1 MSIMKLNNYFK
12 DYLPMNYR
20 EFRLSVYKM
29 SSNEAVVAELLRICC
44 EEDNVQAIKLFFERT
59 LGKPEKTII
68 IKRTSIRM
76 EYPNATKKALKPQ
89 VEEET
94 TAVSPLENKVIV
106 EEKDSPGWLLNRALD
121 KIGESG
127 QEYAYEVIDGKDRH
141 SVIEVL
147 AANLYAIAMRG
158 GNLNAITLL
167 FDYLDGSV
175 ADVIRLDAEDTI
187 LLENYAE
194 QAPYNAIQ
202 DEDGVWY
209 VEEAML

>member
-1 MSIMKLNNYFK
+1 
-12 DYLPMNYR
+12 MNYR
-20 EFRLSVYKM
+20 EFRLSVHKM

-89 VEEET
+89 IEEET
-94 TAVSPLENKVIV
+94 TAVSPLESKVIV

-158 GNLNAITLL
+158 GNLQAIDLL
-167 FDYLDGSV
+167 FNTLDGAV
-175 ADVIRLDAEDTI
+175 ADVIRLDGQDTI

-202 DEDGVWY
+202 DENGVWY

>member
-1 MSIMKLNNYFK
+1 MKLNNYFK
-12 DYLPMNYR
+12 DHLSKNYR
-20 EFRLSVYKM
+20 DFRFSVHKM

-94 TAVSPLENKVIV
+94 TTISPLENKVIV

-127 QEYAYEVIDGKDRH
+127 QEYAYEVIEGKDRH

-202 DEDGVWY
+202 DENGVWY
-209 VEEAML
+209 IEEAML

>member
-1 MSIMKLNNYFK
+1 MKLNNYFK
-12 DYLPMNYR
+12 DHLPKNYR
-20 EFRLSVYKM
+20 DFRLSVHKM

-59 LGKPEKTII
+59 LGKPEKTIV

-76 EYPNATKKALKPQ
+76 EYPNATQKALAP
-89 VEEET
+89 VDET
-94 TAVSPLENKVIV
+94 EATAISPLENKVIV

-127 QEYAYEVIDGKDRH
+127 QEYAYEVIEDRDKYP
-141 SVIEVL
+141 VIEVL

-167 FDYLDGSV
+167 FDYLDGAI
-175 ADVIRLDAEDTI
+175 ADVIRLDDQDTI

-194 QAPYNAIQ
+194 QAPYDAIK
-202 DEDGVWY
+202 DDRGVWY
-209 VEEAML
+209 VEQESVS

>member
-1 MSIMKLNNYFK
+1 MKLNNYFK

-20 EFRLSVYKM
+20 EFRLSVHKM

-76 EYPNATKKALKPQ
+76 EYPNATKKALEPQ
-89 VEEET
+89 VEEEGVIT
-94 TAVSPLENKVIV
+94 SPLENKVIV

-127 QEYAYEVIDGKDRH
+127 QEYAYEVIEGKDRH

-167 FDYLDGSV
+167 FNYLDGSV

-194 QAPYNAIQ
+194 QSPYEAKQ
-202 DEDGVWY
+202 DENGVWY
-209 VEEAML
+209 VEEVML

>member
-1 MSIMKLNNYFK
+1 MKLNNYFK
-12 DYLPMNYR
+12 DHLPKNYR
-20 EFRLSVYKM
+20 DFRLSVHKM

-76 EYPNATKKALKPQ
+76 EYPNATKKALEPQ

-94 TAVSPLENKVIV
+94 ITISPLESKVIV

-127 QEYAYEVIDGKDRH
+127 QEYAYEVIEDKDRYP
-141 SVIEVL
+141 VIEVL

-167 FDYLDGSV
+167 FDYLDGAI
-175 ADVIRLDAEDTI
+175 ADVIRIEGNDTI

-194 QAPYNAIQ
+194 VSPYEAKQ
-202 DEDGVWY
+202 DDRGVWY
-209 VEEAML
+209 VEQEMVS

>member
-1 MSIMKLNNYFK
+1 MKLNNYFK
-12 DYLPMNYR
+12 DHLPKNYR
-20 EFRLSVYKM
+20 DFRLSVHKM

-44 EEDNVQAIKLFFERT
+44 EEDNVQVIKLFFERT

-89 VEEET
+89 IEEET
-94 TAVSPLENKVIV
+94 TAVSPLESKVIV

-127 QEYAYEVIDGKDRH
+127 QEYAYEVIENKDRYP
-141 SVIEVL
+141 VIEVL

-167 FDYLDGSV
+167 FYYLDGAT

-194 QAPYNAIQ
+194 VSPYEAKQ
-202 DEDGVWY
+202 DDRGVWY
-209 VEEAML
+209 VEQESVL

>member
-1 MSIMKLNNYFK
+1 
-12 DYLPMNYR
+12 MNYR
-20 EFRLSVYKM
+20 EFRLSVHKM
-29 SSNEAVVAELLRICC
+29 SSNQAVVAELLRICC

-89 VEEET
+89 IEEET
-94 TAVSPLENKVIV
+94 TTISPLENKVIV

-121 KIGESG
+121 KIGASG
-127 QEYAYEVIDGKDRH
+127 QEYAYEVIEGKDRY

-209 VEEAML
+209 IEEAML

>member
-1 MSIMKLNNYFK
+1 MKLNNYFK
-12 DYLPMNYR
+12 DHLPKNYR
-20 EFRLSVYKM
+20 DFRLSVHKM

-76 EYPNATKKALKPQ
+76 EYPNATQKALKPQ
-89 VEEET
+89 DEVET
-94 TAVSPLENKVIV
+94 TTTSPLENKVVI

-127 QEYAYEVIDGKDRH
+127 QEYAYEVIEDKDRYP
-141 SVIEVL
+141 VIEVL

-158 GNLNAITLL
+158 GNLQAITLL
-167 FDYLDGSV
+167 FNYLDGSV

>member
-1 MSIMKLNNYFK
+1 MKLNNYFK
-12 DYLPMNYR
+12 DHLPKNYR
-20 EFRLSVYKM
+20 DFRLSVHKM

-76 EYPNATKKALKPQ
+76 EYPNATQKALKPQ
-89 VEEET
+89 GEVET
-94 TAVSPLENKVIV
+94 TAISPLENKVVI

-127 QEYAYEVIDGKDRH
+127 QEYAYEVIEDKDRYP
-141 SVIEVL
+141 VIEVL

-175 ADVIRLDAEDTI
+175 ADVIRLDDQDTI

-202 DEDGVWY
+202 DEDGIWY

>member
-1 MSIMKLNNYFK
+1 MKLNNYFK
-12 DYLPMNYR
+12 DHLPKNYR
-20 EFRLSVYKM
+20 EFRLSVHKM

-76 EYPNATKKALKPQ
+76 AYPNATRKALVPG
-89 VEEET
+89 EET
-94 TAVSPLENKVIV
+94 ETAVTSPLENKVVI

-127 QEYAYEVIDGKDRH
+127 QEYAYEVIENKDQYP
-141 SVIEVL
+141 VIEVL

-167 FDYLDGSV
+167 FSYLDGAV
-175 ADVIRLDAEDTI
+175 ADVIRLDDQDTI

-202 DEDGVWY
+202 DEHGVWY
-209 VEEAML
+209 VEEEML

>member
-1 MSIMKLNNYFK
+1 MKLNNYFK
-12 DYLPMNYR
+12 DHLPKNYR
-20 EFRLSVYKM
+20 DFRLSVHKM

-59 LGKPEKTII
+59 LGKPEKTIV

-76 EYPNATKKALKPQ
+76 EYPNATKKALEPQ
-89 VEEET
+89 IEEET
-94 TAVSPLENKVIV
+94 TAISPLENKVIV

-127 QEYAYEVIDGKDRH
+127 QEYAYEVIEDKDKYP
-141 SVIEVL
+141 VIEVL

-202 DEDGVWY
+202 DENGVWY
-209 VEEAML
+209 VEEEML

>member
-1 MSIMKLNNYFK
+1 MKLNNYFK
-12 DYLPMNYR
+12 DHLPKNYR
-20 EFRLSVYKM
+20 DFRLSVHKM

-76 EYPNATKKALKPQ
+76 AYPNATRKALVPG
-89 VEEET
+89 EET
-94 TAVSPLENKVIV
+94 ETAVTSPLENKVVI

-127 QEYAYEVIDGKDRH
+127 QEYAYEVIENKDQYP
-141 SVIEVL
+141 VIEVL

-167 FDYLDGSV
+167 FSYLDGAV
-175 ADVIRLDAEDTI
+175 ADVIRLDDQDTI

>member
-1 MSIMKLNNYFK
+1 MKLNNYFK
-12 DYLPMNYR
+12 DHLSKNYR
-20 EFRLSVYKM
+20 DFRLSVHKM

-76 EYPNATKKALKPQ
+76 EYPNATKRALEPQ

-94 TAVSPLENKVIV
+94 TTISPLENKVIV

-127 QEYAYEVIDGKDRH
+127 QEYAYEVIEDKDRYP
-141 SVIEVL
+141 VIEVL

-167 FDYLDGSV
+167 FDYLDGSI

-202 DEDGVWY
+202 DENGLWY
-209 VEEAML
+209 VEEEML

>member
-1 MSIMKLNNYFK
+1 MKLNNYFK
-12 DYLPMNYR
+12 DHLPKNYR
-20 EFRLSVYKM
+20 DFRLSVHKM

-89 VEEET
+89 IEEET

-106 EEKDSPGWLLNRALD
+106 EEKDSPGWLLNQALD

-127 QEYAYEVIDGKDRH
+127 QEYAYEVIEDKDRYP
-141 SVIEVL
+141 VIEVL

-175 ADVIRLDAEDTI
+175 ADVIRLDTEDTI

-194 QAPYNAIQ
+194 QAPYDAKQ
-202 DEDGVWY
+202 DENGVWY
-209 VEEAML
+209 VEEEML

>member
-1 MSIMKLNNYFK
+1 MKLNNYFK
-12 DYLPMNYR
+12 DHLPKNYR
-20 EFRLSVYKM
+20 DFRLSVHKM

-59 LGKPEKTII
+59 LGKPEKTIV

-76 EYPNATKKALKPQ
+76 EYPNATKKALEPQ
-89 VEEET
+89 IDEET
-94 TAVSPLENKVIV
+94 ITTSPLENKVIV

-127 QEYAYEVIDGKDRH
+127 QEYAYEVIEDKDKYP
-141 SVIEVL
+141 VIEVL

-202 DEDGVWY
+202 DENGVWY

>member
-1 MSIMKLNNYFK
+1 
-12 DYLPMNYR
+12 MNYR
-20 EFRLSVYKM
+20 EFRVSVHKM

-59 LGKPEKTII
+59 LGKPEKTIV

-89 VEEET
+89 IEEET
-94 TAVSPLENKVIV
+94 TAVSPLESKVIV

-127 QEYAYEVIDGKDRH
+127 QEYAYEVIEDKDKH
-141 SVIEVL
+141 PVIEVL

-202 DEDGVWY
+202 DENGVWY
-209 VEEAML
+209 VEEEML

>member
-1 MSIMKLNNYFK
+1 MKLNNYFK
-12 DYLPMNYR
+12 DHLPKNYR
-20 EFRLSVYKM
+20 DFRLSVHKM

-76 EYPNATKKALKPQ
+76 EYPNATKKALEPGD
-89 VEEET
+89 ETET
-94 TAVSPLENKVIV
+94 TTISPLESKVIV
-106 EEKDSPGWLLNRALD
+106 EEKDSPGWLLNQALD

-127 QEYAYEVIDGKDRH
+127 QEYAYEVIEDKDRYP
-141 SVIEVL
+141 VIEVL

-167 FDYLDGSV
+167 FDYLDGSI

-202 DEDGVWY
+202 DENGVWY
-209 VEEAML
+209 VEEEML

>member
-1 MSIMKLNNYFK
+1 MKLNNYFK
-12 DYLPMNYR
+12 DHLPKNYR
-20 EFRLSVYKM
+20 DFRLSVHKM

-59 LGKPEKTII
+59 LGKPEKTIV

-89 VEEET
+89 IEEET
-94 TAVSPLENKVIV
+94 TAVSPLESKVIV
-106 EEKDSPGWLLNRALD
+106 EEKDSPGWLLNQALD

-127 QEYAYEVIDGKDRH
+127 QEYAYEVIEDKDKY

-167 FDYLDGSV
+167 FDYLDGAI

-194 QAPYNAIQ
+194 QAPYEAKQ
-202 DEDGVWY
+202 DENGVWY

>member
-1 MSIMKLNNYFK
+1 MKLNNYFK
-12 DYLPMNYR
+12 DHLSKNYR
-20 EFRLSVYKM
+20 DFRLSVHKM

-59 LGKPEKTII
+59 LGKPEKTIV

-76 EYPNATKKALKPQ
+76 EYPNVTKKALEPGD
-89 VEEET
+89 ETET
-94 TAVSPLENKVIV
+94 TTISPLENKVIV

-127 QEYAYEVIDGKDRH
+127 QEYAYEVIEDRDKYPL
-141 SVIEVL
+141 IEVL
-147 AANLYAIAMRG
+147 ASNLYAIAMRG

-167 FDYLDGSV
+167 FNYLDGSV
-175 ADVIRLDAEDTI
+175 ADVIRLDDQDTI

-194 QAPYNAIQ
+194 QAPYEAKQ

-209 VEEAML
+209 VEEVML

>member
-1 MSIMKLNNYFK
+1 MKLNNYFK
-12 DYLPMNYR
+12 DHLPKNYR
-20 EFRLSVYKM
+20 EFRLSVHKM

-44 EEDNVQAIKLFFERT
+44 KEDNVQAIKLFFERT

-76 EYPNATKKALKPQ
+76 AYPNATRKALVPG
-89 VEEET
+89 EET
-94 TAVSPLENKVIV
+94 ETAVTSPLENKVVI

-121 KIGESG
+121 KVGDSG
-127 QEYAYEVIDGKDRH
+127 QEYAYEVIENKDQYP
-141 SVIEVL
+141 VIEVL

-167 FDYLDGSV
+167 FDYIDGAV
-175 ADVIRLDAEDTI
+175 ADVIRIEGEDTI

-202 DEDGVWY
+202 DENGVWY
-209 VEEAML
+209 VEEEML

>member
-1 MSIMKLNNYFK
+1 
-12 DYLPMNYR
+12 MNYR
-20 EFRLSVYKM
+20 EFRLSVHKM

-89 VEEET
+89 IEEET
-94 TAVSPLENKVIV
+94 TAVSPLESKVIV
-106 EEKDSPGWLLNRALD
+106 EEKDSPGWLLNQALD

-127 QEYAYEVIDGKDRH
+127 QEYAYEVIEDKDRYP
-141 SVIEVL
+141 VIEVL

-167 FDYLDGSV
+167 FDYLDGAI

-202 DEDGVWY
+202 DENGVWY
-209 VEEAML
+209 VEEEML

>member
-1 MSIMKLNNYFK
+1 MKLNNYFK
-12 DYLPMNYR
+12 DHLSKNYR
-20 EFRLSVYKM
+20 DFRLSVHKM

-76 EYPNATKKALKPQ
+76 EYPNATKKALEPQ

-94 TAVSPLENKVIV
+94 TTISPLESKVIV

-127 QEYAYEVIDGKDRH
+127 QEYAYEVIEDKDRYP
-141 SVIEVL
+141 VIEVL

-167 FDYLDGSV
+167 FNYLDGSI

-202 DEDGVWY
+202 DENGVWY
-209 VEEAML
+209 VEEEML

>member
-1 MSIMKLNNYFK
+1 MKLNNYFK

-20 EFRLSVYKM
+20 EFRLSVHKM

-89 VEEET
+89 IEEET
-94 TAVSPLENKVIV
+94 TAVSPLESKVIV
-106 EEKDSPGWLLNRALD
+106 EEKDSPGWLLNQALD

-127 QEYAYEVIDGKDRH
+127 QEYAYEVIEDKDRYP
-141 SVIEVL
+141 VIEVL

-167 FDYLDGSV
+167 FDYLDGAI

-194 QAPYNAIQ
+194 QAPYNALQ
-202 DEDGVWY
+202 DENGVWY
-209 VEEAML
+209 VEEEML

>member
-1 MSIMKLNNYFK
+1 
-12 DYLPMNYR
+12 MNYR
-20 EFRLSVYKM
+20 EFRLSVHKM

-89 VEEET
+89 IEEET
-94 TAVSPLENKVIV
+94 TAVSPLESKVIV

-127 QEYAYEVIDGKDRH
+127 QEFAYEVIDGKDRH

-202 DEDGVWY
+202 DENGVWY

>member
-1 MSIMKLNNYFK
+1 MKLNNYFK
-12 DYLPMNYR
+12 DHLPKNYR
-20 EFRLSVYKM
+20 DFRLSVHKM

-59 LGKPEKTII
+59 LGKPEKTVV

-89 VEEET
+89 IEEET

-127 QEYAYEVIDGKDRH
+127 QEYAYEVIENKDRYP
-141 SVIEVL
+141 VIEVL

-167 FDYLDGSV
+167 FNYLDGAI

-202 DEDGVWY
+202 DENGVWY
-209 VEEAML
+209 VEEEML

>member
-1 MSIMKLNNYFK
+1 MKLNNYFK
-12 DYLPMNYR
+12 DHLPKNYR
-20 EFRLSVYKM
+20 DFRLSVHKM

-76 EYPNATKKALKPQ
+76 EYPNATQKALEPQ
-89 VEEET
+89 IEEET
-94 TAVSPLENKVIV
+94 TAISPLENKVVI
-106 EEKDSPGWLLNRALD
+106 EEKDSPGWLLNQALD

-127 QEYAYEVIDGKDRH
+127 QEYAYEVIEDRDKYP
-141 SVIEVL
+141 VIEVL

-167 FDYLDGSV
+167 FNYLDGSI
-175 ADVIRLDAEDTI
+175 ADVIRLDDQDTI

-194 QAPYNAIQ
+194 QAPYEAKQ
-202 DEDGVWY
+202 DENGVWY
-209 VEEAML
+209 VEEEML

>member
-1 MSIMKLNNYFK
+1 
-12 DYLPMNYR
+12 MNYR
-20 EFRLSVYKM
+20 EFRLSVHKM

-89 VEEET
+89 IEEET
-94 TAVSPLENKVIV
+94 TAVSPLESKVIV

-202 DEDGVWY
+202 DENGVWY

>member
-1 MSIMKLNNYFK
+1 MKLNNYFK
-12 DYLPMNYR
+12 DHLPKNYR
-20 EFRLSVYKM
+20 DFRLSVHKM

-59 LGKPEKTII
+59 LGKPEKTIV

-89 VEEET
+89 IEEET
-94 TAVSPLENKVIV
+94 TAVSPLENKVVI
-106 EEKDSPGWLLNRALD
+106 EEKDSPGWLLNQALD

-127 QEYAYEVIDGKDRH
+127 QEYAYEVIEDKDKY

-167 FDYLDGSV
+167 FDYLDGAI

-194 QAPYNAIQ
+194 QAPYNALQ
-202 DEDGVWY
+202 DENGVWY
-209 VEEAML
+209 VEEEML

>member
-1 MSIMKLNNYFK
+1 MKLNNYFK
-12 DYLPMNYR
+12 DHLPKNYR
-20 EFRLSVYKM
+20 DFRLSVHKM

-59 LGKPEKTII
+59 LGKPEKTIV

-76 EYPNATKKALKPQ
+76 EYPNATKKALEPQ
-89 VEEET
+89 IEDGTIT
-94 TAVSPLENKVIV
+94 TSPLENKVIV

-127 QEYAYEVIDGKDRH
+127 QEYAYEVIEDKDKYP
-141 SVIEVL
+141 VIEVL

-202 DEDGVWY
+202 DENGVWY

>member
-1 MSIMKLNNYFK
+1 MKLNNYFK
-12 DYLPMNYR
+12 DHLSKNYR
-20 EFRLSVYKM
+20 DFRLSVHKM

-76 EYPNATKKALKPQ
+76 EYPNATQKALEPQ

-94 TAVSPLENKVIV
+94 ITISPLESKVIV

-127 QEYAYEVIDGKDRH
+127 QEYAYEVIEDKDRYP
-141 SVIEVL
+141 VIEVL

-167 FDYLDGSV
+167 FDYLDGAT
-175 ADVIRLDAEDTI
+175 ADVIRVDGLDTI

-194 QAPYNAIQ
+194 QAPHNAIQ

>member
-1 MSIMKLNNYFK
+1 MKLNNYFK
-12 DYLPMNYR
+12 DHLPKNYR
-20 EFRLSVYKM
+20 DFRLSVHKM

-59 LGKPEKTII
+59 LGKPEKTIV

-76 EYPNATKKALKPQ
+76 EYPNATKKALEPQ
-89 VEEET
+89 IEEET
-94 TAVSPLENKVIV
+94 TAISPLENKVIV

-127 QEYAYEVIDGKDRH
+127 QEYAYEVIEDKDKY

-194 QAPYNAIQ
+194 QAPYEAKQ
-202 DEDGVWY
+202 DENGVWY

>member
-1 MSIMKLNNYFK
+1 MKLNNYFK
-12 DYLPMNYR
+12 DHLPKNYR
-20 EFRLSVYKM
+20 DFRLSVHKM

-94 TAVSPLENKVIV
+94 TTISPLEDKVIV

-127 QEYAYEVIDGKDRH
+127 QEYAYEVIEDKDRH

-202 DEDGVWY
+202 DENGVWY
-209 VEEAML
+209 IEEAML

>member
-1 MSIMKLNNYFK
+1 
-12 DYLPMNYR
+12 MNYR
-20 EFRLSVYKM
+20 EFRLSVHKM

-59 LGKPEKTII
+59 LGKPEKTIV

-89 VEEET
+89 IEEET
-94 TAVSPLENKVIV
+94 TAVSPLESKVIV
-106 EEKDSPGWLLNRALD
+106 EEKDSPGWLLNQALD

-127 QEYAYEVIDGKDRH
+127 QEYAYEVIEDKDKY

-167 FDYLDGSV
+167 IDYLDGAI
-175 ADVIRLDAEDTI
+175 ADVIRIDAEDTI

-202 DEDGVWY
+202 DENGVWY
-209 VEEAML
+209 VEEEML

>member
-1 MSIMKLNNYFK
+1 MKLNNYFK
-12 DYLPMNYR
+12 DHLPKNYR
-20 EFRLSVYKM
+20 DFRLSVHKM

-59 LGKPEKTII
+59 LGKPEKTIV

-89 VEEET
+89 IEEET
-94 TAVSPLENKVIV
+94 TAVSPLESKVVI
-106 EEKDSPGWLLNRALD
+106 EEKDSPGWLLNQALD

-127 QEYAYEVIDGKDRH
+127 QEYAYEVIEDKDKY

-167 FDYLDGSV
+167 FNYLDGSV
-175 ADVIRLDAEDTI
+175 ADVIRIDGNDTI

-194 QAPYNAIQ
+194 VSPYEAKQ
-202 DEDGVWY
+202 DDRGVWY
-209 VEEAML
+209 VESEAIG

>member
-1 MSIMKLNNYFK
+1 MKLNNYFK
-12 DYLPMNYR
+12 DHLPKNYR
-20 EFRLSVYKM
+20 DFRLSVHKM

-59 LGKPEKTII
+59 LGKPEKTIV

-89 VEEET
+89 IEEET
-94 TAVSPLENKVIV
+94 TTISPLENKVVI
-106 EEKDSPGWLLNRALD
+106 EEKDSPGWLLNQALD

-127 QEYAYEVIDGKDRH
+127 QEYAYEVIEDKDKY

-167 FDYLDGSV
+167 FNYLDGSV
-175 ADVIRLDAEDTI
+175 ADVIRIDDQDTI

-194 QAPYNAIQ
+194 QAPYEAKQ
-202 DEDGVWY
+202 DENGVWY